1 MKARNGQ
8 VAIYLVAVLV
18 AIAVLIFMNVDIFLA
33 IRAKNHA
40 TNAGDAAAIAV
51 ARYQG
56 ELLNRVGQDNVDQL
70 KAALENDFR
79 ECQEIMERQRRR
91 VFLEPLEGIQV
102 GSMAAKNAVSGC
114 ESGGDDDPEEFETA
128 GMQEILQQHVFDVR
142 VKYAADT
149 DLFPEP
155 WEGAW
160 EEYAQRLEL
169 AIGGEV
175 VAGPENAEF
184 ATAFKSFPLL
194 DQSFYNA
201 IAGEMW
207 CWFKWNDEGLF
218 DCDSHNMPCRV
229 STNDCNRYNSEI
241 YSLHLDIKTLPPEL
255 DVDWTNIIMRLT
267 GCSEE
272 DIAGSWLLTN
282 GTQELAFFDSRWD
295 SWKESGFSVDNGFPI
310 VGDVKPE
317 YDVYGCAALCRV
329 IRGGYDWTAAAKP
342 FGTAENLEGVQD
354 VVTCLKR
361 LVTPVFTDVRLVPV
375 DSVGGRDL
383 HTADYDW
390 MIHVRDHLQD
400 YFRNGPKLNGC
411 WYCQQLVTWERAAFR
426 ERGRRWLQFH
436 GGECVRPR
444 PGPGNDHGGTSH
456 AH

>member
-18 AIAVLIFMNVDIFLA
+18 AIAVLVFMNVDIFLA

-40 TNAGDAAAIAV
+40 TNAGDAAAIAA

-56 ELLNRVGQDNVDQL
+56 ELLNQVGRDNVEQL
-70 KAALENDFR
+70 KAALVNDVR

-91 VFLEPLEGIQV
+91 IFLEPLEGIQIA
-102 GSMAAKNAVSGC
+102 SMAAKTAVSGC
-114 ESGGDDDPEEFETA
+114 EAGGDDDPEEFESA
-128 GMQEILQQHVFDVR
+128 KMKKILEQHIFDVR
-142 VKYAADT
+142 GVYVADT

-155 WEGAW
+155 WDGAW

-169 AIGGEV
+169 AIGGDV

-184 ATAFKSFPLL
+184 ASAYSSFPLL
-194 DQSFYNA
+194 DQEFYNA
-201 IAGEMW
+201 IAGQMW
-207 CWFKWNDEGLF
+207 CWFKWNGEWLF
-218 DCDSHNMPCRV
+218 DRDSHNMPRPV
-229 STNDCNRYNSEI
+229 FNPDRKRDNSEI
-241 YSLHLDIKTLPPEL
+241 FSLHLDVKTLPMIL
-255 DVDWTNIIMRLT
+255 DEDWTNIIMRLT
-267 GCSEE
+267 GCTES

-282 GTQELAFFDSRWD
+282 GTQKLAFFDSRWN

-342 FGTAENLEGVQD
+342 FGSVENLEGEQD

-361 LVTPVFTDVRLVPV
+361 LVTAAFSEVRLVPI

-390 MIHVRDHLQD
+390 MIHIRDHLPK
-400 YFRNGPKLNGC
+400 YFTSGPPHNGC
-411 WYCQQLVTWERAAFR
+411 WYCQQLVCWENLAFR
-426 ERGRRWLQFH
+426 ESGKRWLQYH
-436 GGECVRPR
+436 SKECVRPR